1 MNHKTY
7 LSLPATSSIRPRRC
21 HWLHHR
27 LRNQWFPFLNLF
39 LRHLYTWRLG
49 HCCTWGWWPAG
60 SSRRG
65 RGGAPCPGCWRHRPP
80 QVRVRVYFALH
91 CTAPSCRH
99 SAQDDTIAGAV
110 GVWCS
115 LLLGDQWSL
124 TTVCLVSGETSST
137 LSARDE
143 STANYDEAVELVHK
157 NIK

>member
-27 LRNQWFPFLNLF
+27 LRNRWFPFLNLF

-91 CTAPSCRH
+91 CTALLPVV
-99 SAQDDTIAGAV
+99 DTRPKTIQSLALLV
-110 GVWCS
+110 FGVLCF
-115 LLLGDQWSL
+115 LV

-137 LSARDE
+137 LSARDK